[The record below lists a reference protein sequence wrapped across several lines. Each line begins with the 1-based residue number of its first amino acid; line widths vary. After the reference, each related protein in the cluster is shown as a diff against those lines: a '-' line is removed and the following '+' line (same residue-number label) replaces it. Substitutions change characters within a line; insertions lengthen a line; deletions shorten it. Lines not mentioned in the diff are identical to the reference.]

1 MRISVG
7 LPGGTAKDRLP
18 WGHSVSV
25 FGTAGSVNLVRD
37 SLTGEKS
44 TIRDFSEGP
53 VPYST
58 VLEKI

>member
-7 LPGGTAKDRLP
+7 VPGGTAKERLP

-25 FGTAGSVNLVRD
+25 FGAAGSVNLVRD

-44 TIRDFSEGP
+44 TTMGISRKASAI
-53 VPYST
+53 VCA
-58 VLEKI
+58 